1 MIIRA
6 TTTTNDW
13 QFGRGLNSYFFNEAA
28 IEANIRTK
36 LLEWVGNCPFNLL
49 AGIDWRNRLD
59 YGQQANLV
67 VEMKQLVLQ
76 CYGVVS
82 ILTFQADFNASTR
95 FESITMTLQTIY
107 SPSASLTIVP
117 PVIGT
122 T

>member
-13 QFGRGLNSYFFNEAA
+13 TFGKGLQDYFINEAA
-28 IEANIRTK
+28 IEANIKSK
-36 LLEWVGNCPFNLL
+36 LLEWVGDCFFNLL
-49 AGIDWRNRLD
+49 AGVDWKNRLD
-59 YGQQANLV
+59 IGQQQALLI
-67 VEMKQLVLQ
+67 EIKQLVLQ

-82 ILTFQADFNASTR
+82 IINFQANFNGTTR
-95 FESITMTLQTIY
+95 FDSISMTLQTIY
-107 SPSASLTIVP
+107 SPSANITVTP

>member
-13 QFGRGLNSYFFNEAA
+13 VYGNGKNSYFINEAA

-36 LLEWVGNCPFNLL
+36 LLEWIGDCYFNVQG
-49 AGIDWRNRLD
+49 GIDWKNRLGV
-59 YGQQANLV
+59 GQQQALII
-67 VEMKQLVLQ
+67 EIKTLVLK

-82 ILTFQADFNASTR
+82 ILTFQANFSGTTR
-95 FESITMTLQTIY
+95 FDSISMTLQTIF
-107 SPSASLTIVP
+107 SPSTTITVTAP
-117 PVIGT
+117 IVGT